1 MSGVGSLANR
11 GISIT
16 RRTELGTAKEG
27 HRAGTIR
34 LFLHL
39 GRPISEERT
48 VTEGTEQGTEC
59 TDWAKG
65 EGWLRICQAYTG
77 AERGAAPQGARQVRG
92 HARTSRGHVTMESIP
107 PNSVVIFTKRLC
119 RSLELPPL
127 SHRNSHAFPGRTN
140 RRFPL
145 ARRSKQKQVFQF
157 REQEVQEKDEI
168 KVFIT
173 PNSPLEQ
180 PAIIP
185 LIPMNIGNLYFP
197 STNPSLSMPLTI
209 SSVLLLVHFVTKNG
223 GGNSVPNA
231 WQSLVEPIH
240 DFVPNLVNEQIG
252 GLSGNVKQKF
262 SPRISV
268 TFTSSSFRNPQVGS
282 QRNGLH
288 FSSFSSPAGVPLP
301 LAPPSVLPELIP
313 HCSRASSSGI
323 RLSANMMAGHSS
335 VRISSGSART
345 MPWGREQNEASLIP
359 PANRCAGT
367 LSRKE
372 WAGGSTGFTVPCGG
386 YPIEPLVGGAGVPPM
401 NNRILPTRT
410 SNSKNKATNHD
421 GSCVLLSIMVPD
433 KAECFVLQLA
443 LLITHPFRA
452 CYGLYEKGNGSEQE
466 SRVGLKDD
474 RITGNLRVS
483 LLTLSSGNKMG
494 PSVVPCRPKT
504 LHQASVGQSFEL
516 RCSEQSLATLLPY
529 IPLEQPAIIPLIPM
543 NIGNLYFPSTNPSLS
558 MPLTISSVL
567 LLVHF
572 VTKNGGGN
580 SVPNAWQSLVEPI
593 HDFVPNLVNEQIG
606 GLSGNVKQKFSP
618 RISVTFTSSSFRNPQ
633 VGSQRNGLHFSS
645 FSSPAGVPLPLAP
658 PSVLPELIPHC
669 SRASSSGIRLSANM
683 MAGHSSVRISSG
695 SARTMP
701 WGREQNEASLIPPA
715 NRCAGTL
722 SRKEWAGGSTGFT
735 VPCGGYPI
743 EPLVGGAGVPPMNNR
758 GGIAVKQPFYRKKWG
773 SRPLPPIHIA
783 VPEVLASAILY
794 MRKRSWDKLWGAE
807 PGTPPPGGLLR
818 TSNSKNKATNHDGSC
833 VLLSIMVPDK
843 AECFVLQLALLITHP
858 FRACYGLY
866 EKGNGSEQESRV
878 GLKDDRI
885 TGNSEGAR
893 AANMPWAQL
902 ICGRDHWTESK
913 KERDFPMLLANYLLN
928 PLRSGRNGAIRR
940 PSTPSDSYGST
951 TRHRTGRPIL
961 CEVLV
966 DPEVRSNGTGGES
979 RESHSL
985 GSDTSPPPFPG
996 AAGTDLNLSIPKLER
1011 SCAYHLVPC
1020 VTFLRMLGGDPG
1032 GWLCQRSR
1040 CGQLRKAE
1048 LFGSL

>member
-1 MSGVGSLANR
+1 MCGWCAPAFSYVALELPSSVNGLAATLAQDPQLTAQVFHRDRYAADTMIGSAS
-11 GISIT
+11 ISMEPLM
-16 RRTELGTAKEG
+16 TEPWVDGYAPVYSSSVQDSDE
-27 HRAGTIR
+27 R
-34 LFLHL
+34 LSSSKF
-39 GRPISEERT
+39 
-48 VTEGTEQGTEC
+48 
-59 TDWAKG
+59 G
-65 EGWLRICQAYTG
+65 EGKFIGRHNLGVEGKAMSLLRDPELFHGIQSSHAASFFPGLSSVSCYFSYRDIFFKGQATPLISLKGGVFHPRLVAGMKTPLPFRRSYLI
-77 AERGAAPQGARQVRG
+77 V
-92 HARTSRGHVTMESIP
+92 ESELTH
-107 PNSVVIFTKRLC
+107 SLKWKQDGLC

-173 PNSPLEQ
+173 PNS
-180 PAIIP
+180 
-185 LIPMNIGNLYFP
+185 
-197 STNPSLSMPLTI
+197 
-209 SSVLLLVHFVTKNG
+209 
-223 GGNSVPNA
+223 
-231 WQSLVEPIH
+231 
-240 DFVPNLVNEQIG
+240 
-252 GLSGNVKQKF
+252 
-262 SPRISV
+262 
-268 TFTSSSFRNPQVGS
+268 
-282 QRNGLH
+282 
-288 FSSFSSPAGVPLP
+288 
-301 LAPPSVLPELIP
+301 
-313 HCSRASSSGI
+313 
-323 RLSANMMAGHSS
+323 
-335 VRISSGSART
+335 
-345 MPWGREQNEASLIP
+345 
-359 PANRCAGT
+359 
-367 LSRKE
+367 
-372 WAGGSTGFTVPCGG
+372 
-386 YPIEPLVGGAGVPPM
+386 
-401 NNRILPTRT
+401 
-410 SNSKNKATNHD
+410 
-421 GSCVLLSIMVPD
+421 
-433 KAECFVLQLA
+433 
-443 LLITHPFRA
+443 
-452 CYGLYEKGNGSEQE
+452 
-466 SRVGLKDD
+466 
-474 RITGNLRVS
+474 
-483 LLTLSSGNKMG
+483 
-494 PSVVPCRPKT
+494 
-504 LHQASVGQSFEL
+504 
-516 RCSEQSLATLLPY
+516 
-529 IPLEQPAIIPLIPM
+529 PLEQPAIIPLIPM